1 MEIVGKGTGSDVLS
15 KVPAA
20 PAYFDAASKRH
31 WKSLAKTLIGAQIL
45 KTIHLPTLEIL
56 ATSAGQREYA
66 IREINKKNKKRPG
79 TGFIQTFAS
88 GANNISAEV
97 TLKEKAEKTMLQC
110 IKQFGLDPKSEKE
123 LNLEPANQTNLLEQ
137 LGLAK

>member
-1 MEIVGKGTGSDVLS
+1 MEIVGKGNGSDVLS
-15 KVPAA
+15 QVPKA
-20 PAYFDAASKRH
+20 PVYLDAASKRH
-31 WKSLAKTLIGAQIL
+31 WKVLSRILIGAEIL
-45 KTIHLPTLEIL
+45 KTMHLPTLEIL
-56 ATSAGQREYA
+56 ATAAGQREYA
-66 IREINKKNKKRPG
+66 IRAINKKNRRSPG
-79 TGFIQTFAS
+79 SGFIQTFKS

-123 LNLEPANQTNLLEQ
+123 LNHEPSNQTDLLEQ